1 MKQKASNKPKTSG
14 TVFLPI
20 VLVLYVIIY
29 IFSPEKTVDALGV
42 SFNTMLKLL
51 PIIITVMI
59 LLGVFN
65 YFFNLNKLAKK
76 MDKNSGAKAW
86 IYALVGGI
94 ISHGPTYIWYPMLS
108 EFRSHGVR
116 DGLIFAFF
124 YTRSIK
130 VPMLPI
136 MIDYFGWGFTILLS
150 FYTIVAALVQGIIM
164 NALSS
169 DEVENQTSP

>member
-1 MKQKASNKPKTSG
+1 MKQKPSNKPKTSG
-14 TVFLPI
+14 TIFLPI
-20 VLVLYVIIY
+20 VLVLYVIFY
-29 IFSPEKTVDALGV
+29 IFAPEKTVDALGV

-51 PIIITVMI
+51 PIITTVMI

-76 MDKNSGAKAW
+76 MEKDSGIKAW
-86 IYALVGGI
+86 LFALIGGI

-108 EFRSHGVR
+108 DFRSHGVR

-136 MIDYFGWGFTILLS
+136 MIDYFGWGFTLLLS
-150 FYTIVAALVQGIIM
+150 FYTIVAAVAQGIIM
-164 NALSS
+164 NALTH
-169 DEVENQTSP
+169 ENEENEPAQ